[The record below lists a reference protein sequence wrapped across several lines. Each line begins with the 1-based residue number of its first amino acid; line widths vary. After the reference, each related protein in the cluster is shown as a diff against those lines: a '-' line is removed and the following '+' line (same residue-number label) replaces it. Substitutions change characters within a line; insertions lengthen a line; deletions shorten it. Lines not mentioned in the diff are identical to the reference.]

1 MTTVLPH
8 SEEAERAVLGAI
20 LLDPELVK
28 PASQRLRPED
38 FYLERHQLLF
48 GAMVRLWAAGKP
60 VDLLTLQAELGEHK
74 YEQAGGIVYL
84 SALDLNLPDLG
95 RFDTYVE
102 IVKERALRREL
113 WRGAVRLIQEVVTP
127 GEGPSLPEL
136 VEAQARDLEAVRRQ
150 LAGSGAGGYASLATI
165 VDRTLELVE
174 DGDGATTGQ
183 VTTGLARLDSK
194 LAFLPRGG
202 LIVEGGRPKLGK
214 TAFALGVARHN
225 AVAGRHVGVVSL
237 EMSSPQC
244 GTRLLSLH
252 SGVSLGDIRRRNLT
266 AGQWSKLVAA
276 GKELRTLPLSLDVS
290 RRLGVREIEARARRL
305 HQGRPLSLLVVDY
318 LDLIARPASTRR
330 DDLLIGDITK
340 SLKDLAGELDI
351 PVLLVAQVGREGE
364 REDRAPRL
372 RDFAGSDAIGRDA
385 DLLLIVHRTYRTDD
399 PSRLND
405 HGQIIIAGNRDDEAG
420 SVPIVF
426 EGWHQKF
433 REPTSDEEDAARL
446 AEEAKKPKRRL
457 FG

>member
-1 MTTVLPH
+1 MITTLPH

-28 PASQRLRPED
+28 PASQRLQPED
-38 FYLERHQLLF
+38 FFQERHATIYR
-48 GAMVRLWAAGKP
+48 AMLAGKT
-60 VDLLTLQAELGEHK
+60 DLRALQAQLEDRGKFE
-74 YEQAGGIVYL
+74 EVGGIAYL
-84 SALDLNLPDLG
+84 ASLDLDLPDLG
-95 RFDTYVE
+95 RFDVYVE

-113 WRGAVRLIQEVVTP
+113 WQGAVELMRAVVMP
-127 GEGPSLPEL
+127 GEGPTLPEL
-136 VEAQARDLEAVRRQ
+136 VEAHARDLEATRRQ
-150 LAGSGAGGYASLATI
+150 LGGSGAGGYASLATI
-165 VDRTLELVE
+165 VDRTLDLVE
-174 DGDGATTGQ
+174 DGEGAITGQ
-183 VTTGLARLDSK
+183 VTTGLPRLDSK

-202 LIVEGGRPKLGK
+202 LIVVGGRPKLGK
-214 TAFALGVARHN
+214 TAFALGVAHHN
-225 AVAGRHVGVVSL
+225 AMAGRHVGVVSL

-252 SGVSLGDIRRRNLT
+252 SGISLGDIRRRNLT

-276 GKELRTLPLSLDVS
+276 GKELRALPLSLDVS
-290 RRLGVREIEARARRL
+290 RRLDVREIGARARRL
-305 HQGRPLSLLVVDY
+305 HQEKPLSLLVVDY
-318 LDLIARPASTRR
+318 LDMIARPASTRR

-340 SLKDLAGELDI
+340 ALKDLAGELDI

-364 REDRAPRL
+364 REDRPPRL

-385 DLLLIVHRTYRTDD
+385 DLLMIVHRTYREDD
-399 PSRLND
+399 PGRLNA

-426 EGWHQKF
+426 EGWHQRF
-433 REPTSDEEDAARL
+433 REPTSDEEDAARR
-446 AEEAKKPKRRL
+446 AEEDKKPKRRL